1 MWPRKRRVAR
11 HSGDTFRR
19 FILTQAV
26 LRIDLCGSGVPTHFS
41 LPQGGSTEPARRV
54 LAFAEEAT
62 MKSRTLAIT
71 LFAAL
76 AIPVRL
82 ASAQVTCTV
91 TDLGMLGGTFAQPDT
106 LNNRGEAVGEPLCPV
121 TQPFIDP

>member
-1 MWPRKRRVAR
+1 
-11 HSGDTFRR
+11 
-19 FILTQAV
+19 
-26 LRIDLCGSGVPTHFS
+26 
-41 LPQGGSTEPARRV
+41 
-54 LAFAEEAT
+54 

-121 TQPFIDP
+121 TQPFIDPDGMRSNALPANDGAQVT